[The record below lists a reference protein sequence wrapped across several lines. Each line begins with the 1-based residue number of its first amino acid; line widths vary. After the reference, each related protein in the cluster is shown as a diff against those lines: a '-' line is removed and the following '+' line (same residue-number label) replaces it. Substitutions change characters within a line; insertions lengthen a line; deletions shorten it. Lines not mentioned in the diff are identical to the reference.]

1 MLKTYT
7 KIIISVLLL
16 FLSVSTYGQQE
27 IVITGGA
34 SQNITDG
41 SITLSFNNNTNFGL
55 FDINSGIKNRTYTIR
70 NTGNLNLI
78 LGAVPV
84 SFVLGSSPTFLIV
97 SQPPANYVIVPGGST
112 SFTIG
117 FDPVAITTTD
127 ATISVASND
136 TSENPFTFLVEGE
149 GAQIYP
155 DTDGDGLS
163 DNMDIDDDNDG
174 LRDSNEQLS
183 CLTSSVASSIETVF
197 LNEDFNSGLARAK
210 INGATA
216 GVTTTYCYE
225 DGTTAMGIDECDT
238 NPDLGDGKYTV
249 HYSVGNGIAPLNI
262 SNTGTDVASW
272 EAVWYT
278 GLDHTP
284 SDTNGRMAIFN
295 ASYSPG
301 VFYETLISGVL
312 PNVPT
317 NYSFWALN
325 IDANDVA
332 FGCSNCRILPNV
344 TVRFLTADY
353 ATVLASFNTGDI
365 TRCNAPGNACV
376 TSDWKNYTTTV
387 NLSVTEFVIQFINN
401 APGGLGN
408 DIALDDIKITQT
420 LCDIDSD
427 GIADVLDLD
436 NDNDGIPNIM
446 EFTHLVNNDLDG
458 DATTAGA
465 SWVDGNTNG
474 MHVAFESLTAA
485 DFDGDGTPN
494 YIDLDSD
501 NDSFFDAYEYDIKG
515 DIDINGDGVGDG
527 SDIKTAPNNDE
538 FDGDGIIGI
547 MDTNDSDNNASDHGN
562 NGYPMPIDSDSDGLP
577 NYLDVFNNTLSQFDI
592 LTSIYASYDANN
604 NGIIDGSGD
613 IDKDGVLNAFDT
625 NDAFFGSPRD
635 VNLKTSLYFDGR
647 NDYIEDAGDIVLG
660 LPQATLMSWVKLSTG
675 YNTNGAVVG
684 QENFYLKVLNSGH
697 FGVNLNGTNINL
709 SGAINKLDENKW
721 IHLTAT
727 YSSGL
732 VSLFV
737 NGELKTTQTVGTI
750 INNSANK
757 LFRIGSAPLV
767 TNADF
772 FKGEI
777 EEVRVFNTALS
788 VDQIQ
793 KMVYQEL
800 LDTNFSRGAII
811 PIDIP
816 LLSAT
821 SLIKYYRMD
830 TFKNDIVDNLVSP
843 AVDLVTGA
851 KLYNI
856 KEIYFQTAPLPY
868 ETIINGNWSAT
879 TTWKHGGVWDAIDK
893 PWRIV
898 HIKNNVTK
906 TTSEENLGLLI
917 ESGAQLSIS
926 GGDLELKNNWYLKL
940 DGTIDLQNKSQ
951 LLQTA
956 SSILDITSAG
966 KIEREQQGIANLY
979 NYNYWSSPVSTINN
993 SSNNNGFSLVNVFKD
1008 ASNSSSLQ
1016 NINWVGGYNGAQTL
1030 PLSIS
1035 SYWLYKFQ
1043 NLTDAYANWTAIT
1056 PSSTLGSGQGF
1067 TMKGVASNFSGA
1079 LQNYAFVGKPNN
1091 GLITLPIAANN
1102 INLTGNPYPSA
1113 LDSREFIRDN
1123 IDGGNPGTT
1132 NSLSGTL
1139 YFWQHA
1145 PENNSHVLAAYRGG
1159 YATLNLVGGVAPMV
1173 ASVGTFG
1180 IGSSSKIPNRHIPVG
1195 QGFFVKA
1202 DASGGNIQ
1210 FKNSQ
1215 RAFKLETDNTTTGS
1229 NQMIRSSNVSTNT
1242 TEEVYKKIRL
1252 NYQSS
1257 NGFEKQILLGFMNNE
1272 ATDNIDFGYDSEG
1285 LDETPSDF
1293 NFKVLDKKLVIQ
1305 GVGNFTEDK
1314 ILPLFVKNEVSGTV
1328 KFKVYATE
1336 NFEANQPIFIFDNVS
1351 GNYYEIQN
1359 QEAQLNLE
1367 AGVFENRFSLRFL
1380 NQSLNNSN
1388 DLVVENVAIFVDS
1401 NNQIVIDNSK
1411 LTNRI
1416 EKVEL
1421 YSILGQ
1427 KLMELKTDSD
1437 QIVLNS
1443 SGFASGTYILKM
1455 NTNNQILNKKII
1467 LK

>member
-1 MLKTYT
+1 MLHRYAKT
-7 KIIISVLLL
+7 KISIVFFL
-16 FLSVSTYGQQE
+16 FSYFIFAQQE

-34 SQNITDG
+34 SQNIVDG
-41 SITLSFNNNTNFGL
+41 AVTSSFNNNTNFGL
-55 FDINSGIKNRTYTIR
+55 FDISSGIKTRTYMIR
-70 NTGNLNLI
+70 NIGNQNLI
-78 LGAVPV
+78 LGPVPV
-84 SFVLGSSPTFLIV
+84 SFVVGSSPTFSVV
-97 SQPPANYVIVPGGST
+97 SQPAPNFIIIPGASVT
-112 SFTIG
+112 FTIG
-117 FDPVAITTTD
+117 FDPVAVTSTN
-127 ATISVASND
+127 ATVSVASND

-163 DNMDIDDDNDG
+163 DNIDIDDDNDG
-174 LRDSNEQLS
+174 LRDSNEQLN
-183 CLTSSVASSIETVF
+183 CLTSTSSSSIETVF
-197 LNEDFNSGLARAK
+197 LNEDFNAGITRAK
-210 INGATA
+210 INGATP

-225 DGTTAMGIDECDT
+225 DGTTAMGADECDT

-249 HYSVGNGIAPLNI
+249 HYSVGNGIAPLDR

-284 SDTNGRMAIFN
+284 GDTNGRMAIFN
-295 ASYSPG
+295 ASFSPG
-301 VFYETLISGVL
+301 VFYETLISGTL

-325 IDANDVA
+325 IDANDAA

-387 NLSVTEFVIQFINN
+387 NLAVSEFVIQFINN

-458 DATTAGA
+458 DATTAGPT
-465 SWVDGNTNG
+465 WVDANTNG
-474 MHVAFESLTAA
+474 MHDAFESLTAA

-501 NDSFFDAYEYDIKG
+501 NDGAFDAYEYDQKG
-515 DIDINGDGVGDG
+515 DIDSNGDGTGDG
-527 SDIKTAPNNDE
+527 NDIKTAANNDE
-538 FDGDGIIGI
+538 FDGDGILGI
-547 MDTNDSDNNASDHGN
+547 MDTNDSDANATDHGN
-562 NGYPMPIDSDSDGLP
+562 NSYPLPLDSDSDGLP
-577 NYLDVFNNTLSQFDI
+577 NYLDVYNNTTLSNYI
-592 LTSIYASYDANN
+592 ASTIYASYDANN

-613 IDKDGVLNAFDT
+613 SDKDGILNIFDT
-625 NDAFFGSPRD
+625 NDVFYGSPRD
-635 VNLKTSLYFDGR
+635 INLKTSLSFDGR

-660 LPQATLMSWVKLSTG
+660 LSQASLMSWVKLDTG
-675 YNTNGAVVG
+675 YNSNGVVVG
-684 QENFYLKVLNSGH
+684 QDNFYLKISNTGQ
-697 FGVNLNGTNINL
+697 FGVSINGTNVNL
-709 SGAINKLDENKW
+709 SGAANKLAENKW
-721 IHLTAT
+721 IHLAAT
-727 YSSGL
+727 YNGGL
-732 VSLFV
+732 LSLYI

-750 INNSANK
+750 VNNSSNK

-767 TNADF
+767 TNSDF

-777 EEVRVFNTALS
+777 EEVRVFNTALTA
-788 VDQIQ
+788 DQLQ
-793 KMVYQEL
+793 KMIYQEL
-800 LDTNFSRGAII
+800 TNTNFARGAVI
-811 PIDIP
+811 PDDIP
-816 LLSAT
+816 FLSAT
-821 SLIKYYRMD
+821 SLVRYYRMD

-843 AVDLVTGA
+843 TVDLVTGA

-856 KEIYFQTAPLPY
+856 HDIYFQTAPLPY
-868 ETIINGNWSAT
+868 ETVSNGNWSAAA
-879 TTWKHGGVWDAIDK
+879 TWKNGNVWDAIDK

-906 TTSEENLGLLI
+906 TTSEENLGLI
-917 ESGAQLSIS
+917 VDSGAQLTIS
-926 GGDLELKNNWYLKL
+926 GGDLELKNNWYIKL

-956 SSILDITSAG
+956 NSFLDATSSG

-993 SSNNNGFSLVNVFKD
+993 TTNNNGFSLANVFKD
-1008 ASNSSSLQ
+1008 ASNPSTLQ
-1016 NINWVGGYNGAQTL
+1016 NINWIGGYNGAPTS
-1030 PLSIS
+1030 PLSIAS
-1035 SYWLYKFQ
+1035 FWLYKFQ
-1043 NLTDAYANWTAIT
+1043 NLSDLYANWTAIT
-1056 PSSTLGSGQGF
+1056 PSSTLQAGQGF
-1067 TMKGVASNFSGA
+1067 TMKGVTNNFTGA

-1091 GLITLPIAANN
+1091 GLITIPIAASN
-1102 INLTGNPYPSA
+1102 INLAGNPYPSA
-1113 LDSREFIRDN
+1113 IDSREFIRDN
-1123 IDGGNPGTT
+1123 IDGGNPGSSNALT
-1132 NSLSGTL
+1132 GTL

-1145 PENNSHVLAAYRGG
+1145 QENNSHNLAAYRGG

-1180 IGSSSKIPNRHIPVG
+1180 VGSSSKIPNRHIPVG

-1215 RAFKLETDNTTTGS
+1215 RAFKLESDNSTTGS
-1229 NQMIRSSNVSTNT
+1229 NQLIRSSQITEN
-1242 TEEVYKKIRL
+1242 TEETQYKKLRL

-1257 NGFEKQILLGFMNNE
+1257 NGFEKQILLGFMNND
-1272 ATDNIDFGYDSEG
+1272 ATDGIDIGYDSEG

-1293 NFKVLDKKLVIQ
+1293 SFKVSDKKLVIQ
-1305 GVGNFTEDK
+1305 GVGSFTPDK
-1314 ILPLFVKNEVSGTV
+1314 ILPLFVKNEIAGNV
-1328 KFKVYATE
+1328 KFKVQATE
-1336 NFEANQPIFIFDNVS
+1336 NFDSNQAVYIYDS
-1351 GNYYEIQN
+1351 LSENYYEIQN
-1359 QEAQLNLE
+1359 NEAVVNLE

-1380 NQSLNNSN
+1380 NTTLDLSENTLENNFS
-1388 DLVVENVAIFVDS
+1388 IYVDG
-1401 NNQIVIDNSK
+1401 NNQIVINNK
-1411 LTNRI
+1411 LKQNI
-1416 EKVEL
+1416 DQVEL
-1421 YSILGQ
+1421 YTILGQ
-1427 KLMELKTDSD
+1427 KVLHSNTNTDA
-1437 QIVLNS
+1437 ITINA
-1443 SGFASGTYILKM
+1443 SGFATGTYILKM
-1455 NTNNQILNKKII
+1455 YSNDEFVSRKII
-1467 LK
+1467 LN